1 MQVSAQQAHAAY
13 TQGQVSASNPL
24 RIIVLLYEGAIRFT
38 RQGRDQFENTAAR
51 GQALGR
57 AHAIVSELQL
67 ALDHDSGVE
76 VADGLDRLYRYLLDG
91 LIQANINGDAS
102 GLDSVIEVLETLA
115 SGWREVE
122 VKQRSGESL

>member
-1 MQVSAQQAHAAY
+1 MQVSPQLAHAAY

-38 RQGRDQFENTAAR
+38 RQGLEQFANTAAR

-67 ALDHDSGVE
+67 ALDHDTGGD
-76 VADGLDRLYRYLLDG
+76 VAGGLDRQGRGRPRGHAGHALLG
-91 LIQANINGDAS
+91 GGHGCRVCFRHSAC
-102 GLDSVIEVLETLA
+102 V
-115 SGWREVE
+115 
-122 VKQRSGESL
+122 

>member
-1 MQVSAQQAHAAY
+1 MQVSAHHAHAAY

-38 RQGRDQFENTAAR
+38 RQGLDQFDNTAAR

-67 ALDHDSGVE
+67 ALDHDAGPE
-76 VADGLDRLYRYLLDG
+76 VAEGLDRLYRYLLDG
-91 LIQANINGDAS
+91 LIRANVDGNAS
-102 GLDSVIEVLETLA
+102 GLDSVIDVLETLA
-115 SGWREVE
+115 SGWLEVE
-122 VKQRSGESL
+122 AKQRAGETP